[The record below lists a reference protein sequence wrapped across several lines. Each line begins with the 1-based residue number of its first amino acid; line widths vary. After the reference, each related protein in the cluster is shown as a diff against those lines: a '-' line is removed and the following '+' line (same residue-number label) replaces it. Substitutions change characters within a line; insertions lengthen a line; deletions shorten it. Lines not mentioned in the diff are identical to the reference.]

1 MTTLSGGSLKAPFAL
16 MVLLLSPVPCF
27 AQSAPTPAARPTRA
41 APGEALDL
49 DTASRGF
56 TIVGK
61 EHLPDFTVF
70 IDRENLSKAYDLKLD
85 EKFLPKIVEAVGK
98 EPF

>member
-1 MTTLSGGSLKAPFAL
+1 MALVVSGPALAQEAP
-16 MVLLLSPVPCF
+16 
-27 AQSAPTPAARPTRA
+27 APAPRPTRA
-41 APGEALDL
+41 GPAEALDL
-49 DTASRGF
+49 DTASKGF

-70 IDRENLSKAYDLKLD
+70 INRENLSKAYDLKLD
-85 EKFLPKIVEAVGK
+85 EKFLPKIIDAVGK